1 MREFVDEMAVLSGWL
16 GRDVAGDLSGVFP
29 VWTVFRFRDAVV
41 FESEV
46 SDGAPRMYLV
56 RGDSV
61 REFVVSQV
69 TIDEAYAELSDG
81 TPLPAAA

>member
-29 VWTVFRFRDAVV
+29 AWTVFRFRDAVA

-56 RGDSV
+56 RGDAV

-69 TIDEAYAELSDG
+69 SIDEAYAELSDG
-81 TPLPAAA
+81 APLPAAA